1 LVIVFKLDEFGPFR
15 KFSEDLIPASLSC
28 RSPLAT
34 LIARAFEISN
44 DLAGQE
50 GGMSTLDLAV
60 MGCYS
65 FVGLVAIGLIFLLT
79 TNRH

>member
-1 LVIVFKLDEFGPFR
+1 LPCG
-15 KFSEDLIPASLSC
+15 SQ
-28 RSPLAT
+28 LAT
-34 LIARAFEISN
+34 LIARVPEISN
-44 DLAGQE
+44 DFAGQE

-65 FVGLVAIGLIFLLT
+65 FVGLVAIGLIVLLA

>member
-1 LVIVFKLDEFGPFR
+1 LAAFRLGEFGPFR
-15 KFSEDLIPASLSC
+15 KFSEDLIPASLPC
-28 RSPLAT
+28 RSQLAT
-34 LIARAFEISN
+34 LIARVSEISN
-44 DLAGQE
+44 DFAGQE

-65 FVGLVAIGLIFLLT
+65 FVGLVAIGLIVLLA